1 MDQECAL
8 VDTVYFVGLTPAG
21 NSQFNLGKSWD
32 EFKSEM
38 KQGTWRTSITLHK
51 EDNLFIM
58 DGRTAWN
65 NEWSGRSNKISKIK
79 EQKDGMTKGWER
91 KGTI

>member
-38 KQGTWRTSITLHK
+38 KQGTWWTPIMLRK
-51 EDNLFIM
+51 EDTTHSSCMEDL
-58 DGRTAWN
+58 
-65 NEWSGRSNKISKIK
+65 
-79 EQKDGMTKGWER
+79 
-91 KGTI
+91 